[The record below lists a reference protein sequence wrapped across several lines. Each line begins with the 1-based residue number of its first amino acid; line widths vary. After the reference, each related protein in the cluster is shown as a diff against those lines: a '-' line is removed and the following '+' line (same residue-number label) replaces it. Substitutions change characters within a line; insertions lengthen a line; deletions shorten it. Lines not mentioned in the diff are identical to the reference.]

1 MPDKN
6 SFLNSTTCMLT
17 AKGEWQLVMI
27 FFHAGMIQYRS
38 FTFFLHGSRSS
49 LMATNFQ
56 SVQFKS
62 SKFSTYHDGN
72 TFQYEKMGVSKISKP
87 PNLFFEMVVFLH
99 FQLGQ
104 SNFSAVWSVASPRF
118 ETTAIFTK
126 WRKNATWDTIAFLG
140 PGARHIALRRG
151 RLGVSFHLR

>member
-1 MPDKN
+1 MSDN
-6 SFLNSTTCMLT
+6 SWWF
-17 AKGEWQLVMI
+17 

-87 PNLFFEMVVFLH
+87 PNLFFWNGGFPTFPTRTIQLFSCLECCFTSFWNNSHLHEMTKERDVGYYRLFGAGGSPYSVKAGQTGSIISSQVMALPY
-99 FQLGQ
+99 LGGL
-104 SNFSAVWSVASPRF
+104 F
-118 ETTAIFTK
+118 
-126 WRKNATWDTIAFLG
+126 
-140 PGARHIALRRG
+140 
-151 RLGVSFHLR
+151 